1 MIISELF
8 VTDSE
13 FSIRPIFVKIQ
24 KQIPPQKA
32 MVRVD
37 RQKRNV
43 PDRNLKCE
51 LRQNDETT
59 YKHTQTA
66 LILSLSL
73 SLNTHKKA
81 L

>member
-1 MIISELF
+1 
-8 VTDSE
+8 
-13 FSIRPIFVKIQ
+13 
-24 KQIPPQKA
+24 

-37 RQKRNV
+37 RPKRNV

-66 LILSLSL
+66 LILPLSV
-73 SLNTHKKA
+73 SQHTQKA